1 MDRKVKI
8 ISVSGC
14 PWCTKAINL
23 AKSSGFQVEIQKM
36 SWGDELRE
44 VQERHPGW
52 KTVPMIYTYNGDE
65 EVFIG
70 GYTDFESF
78 VRGDVG

>member
-1 MDRKVKI
+1 MLLCQPFKDKD
-8 ISVSGC
+8 G
-14 PWCTKAINL
+14 KAIGVS
-23 AKSSGFQVEIQKM
+23 ACDVD
-36 SWGDELRE
+36 GD
-44 VQERHPGW
+44 
-52 KTVPMIYTYNGDE
+52 GDE

>member
-1 MDRKVKI
+1 MDKKVKI
-8 ISVSGC
+8 ITVPGC
-14 PWCTKAINL
+14 PWCKKAIDL
-23 AKSSGFQVEIQKM
+23 AESSGFTVEVQKM
-36 SWGDELRE
+36 SWGNELRE
-44 VQERHPGW
+44 IQQRHPGW
-52 KTVPMIYTYNGDE
+52 KTVPMVYTYNQEE